1 MWKCASTKGGD
12 TRSPPASISRAPRS
26 ASAGPTAAMRPCSM
40 ARSMPLR
47 PSGKTALR
55 ITTSMAS
62 SGLFFPVG
70 EFGFVADRVDFGDL
84 VLHRALRVEDGLIV
98 DRGTDFTQTKIEQ
111 QLGLQLAEL
120 LVHVFAAIALD
131 RRQQALLDFFTEF
144 DGHNENLIVAHVAA
158 H

>member
-1 MWKCASTKGGD
+1 MWKCASTNGGD
-12 TRSPPASISRAPRS
+12 TRSPPASIS
-26 ASAGPTAAMRPCSM
+26 
-40 ARSMPLR
+40 LR

-98 DRGTDFTQTKIEQ
+98 DRRTDFTQTKIEQ
-111 QLGLQLAEL
+111 QLGLELANL
-120 LVHVFAAIALD
+120 LVHVFAAVALD
-131 RRQQALLDFFTEF
+131 RRQQALFDFFFQF
-144 DGHNENLIVAHVAA
+144 DGHSDRIIKSSRMLH
-158 H
+158 